1 MKNNASKMFPSSTGM
16 FERYK
21 ELKESDPYKS
31 VKEEFA
37 KNYNRQSWRRR
48 SPGNDRGATDPNFGM
63 FKSKIDA
70 AQNTFMGVLTERRM
84 NVRVIPKYAK
94 PSEQK
99 IISDKVSAAFHDYFI
114 KPWEDR
120 FMIEAHCVKDMIM
133 YGKGIEHWPN
143 LGCVK
148 TENIPCENVFPDTSA
163 GLCSKT
169 WSYVFIEKNMTIC
182 ELLAKMEEQEENS
195 SSEGYSPEDDEFNQ
209 AYLKEILD
217 QPDKYAEL
225 SNGSEVEKNK
235 MGEHGSR
242 DKTIT
247 VVYAYIKDHN
257 DRKKPVSKYV
267 FLGSNKEPS
276 GKNSGAN
283 SPLTENSSPES
294 EMRFLFAQSG
304 YCKCISQCVHVR
316 CYQVERSYWKYNSF
330 AKQIYFSTMLYD
342 KSMSLVLRAA
352 KRSMILYW
360 KSADRTTQQKL
371 LAQTDA
377 EIQVVDESTNYITT
391 GQAVN
396 VMPLVE
402 AVRQVM
408 IDTENG
414 QSIAQAPG
422 SQNVKG
428 YAITA
433 EEASI
438 RNQRQGEQEALNLK
452 VLMTNDTA
460 LYKEIFDRAMRD
472 DSPEYSKA
480 YKAFVRDMKEMSVDP
495 EYYDPENVYFL
506 SAYLT
511 GGSQGSRL
519 MNAQGVFNALLQ
531 QPSTPGQEQAQRD
544 LIGAFVGY
552 ENVDDYINSKIPVD
566 PVVLKVGGENED
578 LDNPFANPTN
588 IPVLPTDKHMVE
600 IPIHVA
606 DYEKKLQT
614 AQQFVQMAQQAGN
627 PFLKIHWIVTAQ
639 DLIAAQDTKGAH
651 IVAHISSV
659 SNNKEN
665 LKSLQPVL
673 DKFKQLNQLQDQMTQ
688 AVAKMMQEFEQQMA
702 STDMQTAE
710 LRFTEAMNNLK
721 LDHEQKMNDIG
732 LAKAI
737 DQKKMADE
745 RAASKL
751 EQDTQKK
758 GLDLAH
764 QEEKAKLDI
773 DKKQIENEQ
782 AKSESKQESNP
793 TNQDAGSA

>member
-1 MKNNASKMFPSSTGM
+1 MFPSSTGM
-16 FERYK
+16 FERYQ
-21 ELKESDPYKS
+21 ELKNSDPYKG
-31 VKEEFA
+31 VREEFA
-37 KNYNRQSWRRR
+37 KNYNRQSWVRK
-48 SPGNDRGATDPNFGM
+48 SAFDPSGKTSDPNFGM

-70 AQNTFMGVLTERRM
+70 AENIFIGVLTERRM
-84 NVRVIPKYAK
+84 NVRIIPKYAK
-94 PSEQK
+94 PHEQK
-99 IISDKVSAAFHDYFI
+99 SISDKVSAAFHDYFV

-120 FMIEAHCVKDMIM
+120 FDIETLCVRDMIM
-133 YGKGIEHWPN
+133 CGKGIEHWPT
-143 LGCVK
+143 LGCFK

-163 GLCSKT
+163 GLNPKT

-182 ELLAKMEEQEENS
+182 ELIAKMEDQEES
-195 SSEGYSPEDDEFNQ
+195 TGREGYNPDDDEFNQ
-209 AYLKEILD
+209 KYLKDILKE
-217 QPDKYAEL
+217 PDKYADL
-225 SNGSEVEKNK
+225 SNGSESEKNK
-235 MGEHGSR
+235 SGDHTSSR

-247 VVYAYIKDHN
+247 VVYAYIKDYN
-257 DRKKPVSKYV
+257 NRQKPVSKYV
-267 FLGSNKEPS
+267 FLGKNKEPS
-276 GKNSGAN
+276 ATH
-283 SPLTENSSPES
+283 SPLTENPKE
-294 EMRFLFAQSG
+294 EMRFLFSESG

-316 CYQVERSYWKYNSF
+316 RYQVERNYWKFNSF
-330 AKQIYFSTMLYD
+330 AKQIFFSTMLYD

-360 KSADRTTQQKL
+360 KSADRNTQQKL
-371 LAQTDA
+371 MRQTDA

-452 VLMTNDTA
+452 VLMTNDVP
-460 LYKEIFDRAMRD
+460 LYKELFDRAMRN
-472 DSPEYSKA
+472 DSQEYKKA
-480 YKAFVRDMKEMSVDP
+480 HKAFVRDMKELGVDP
-495 EYYDPENVYFL
+495 EYYDPENVYFA
-506 SAYLT
+506 SSYLT
-511 GGSQGSRL
+511 GGTQGSRL
-519 MNAQGVFNALLQ
+519 MNAQGVFSALLQ

-552 ENVDDYINSKIPVD
+552 ENVDDYISTKFPVD

-627 PFLKIHWIVTAQ
+627 PFLKIHWLVTAQ
-639 DLIAAQDTKGAH
+639 DLIAAQDNKGGH
-651 IVAHISSV
+651 ITGHLSSV
-659 SNNKEN
+659 SNNPEN
-665 LKSLQPVL
+665 LKSLQPIL
-673 DKFKQLNQLQDQMTQ
+673 DKFKQLQGLQDQMTQ
-688 AVAKMMQEFEQQMA
+688 AVVKMIQEFEEQMKT
-702 STDMQTAE
+702 TDMQTAE
-710 LRFTEAMNNLK
+710 LRFKEGM
-721 LDHEQKMNDIG
+721 HEIELAHAKNMSDVG
-732 LAKAI
+732 LAKAV

-758 GLDLAH
+758 GLELAH

-773 DKKQIENEQ
+773 DKQTIQNEQ
-782 AKSESKQESNP
+782 SKAKSKTAPNKE
-793 TNQDAGSA
+793 TNQAEAGGVGV